1 MSGAVT
7 QRREGVDRR
16 VAMATLVG
24 TSFEW
29 YDYFVYS
36 TAAALVFPQ
45 LFFDRFGAELSVL
58 LSFATV
64 GISFL
69 FRPLGAFLAGN
80 LGDRAGRKVVLVTT
94 LLLMGVATTAVGLL
108 PTAAGI
114 GIAAPILL
122 LTLRILQGL
131 AAGGE
136 WGGATLMAV
145 EHAHPGYRARAGIYP
160 QLGVPAGLLMA
171 SGVNALM
178 TGVIAPGDA
187 FLEWG
192 WRVPFL
198 LSVVLVGFGY
208 VVRRAVDESPV
219 FEEMRSTMTRA
230 KAPVATLWR
239 RYGLLV
245 LLAAL
250 VFAGNNAAGYMTTG
264 PFIAQYATDP
274 DGPLG
279 LTRTAVLL
287 AIAVSAVT
295 WGVFTVVSGWLGDRI
310 GRRRTLALGN
320 VAIAVLAFPMFALVA
335 SGSPLLLTLGLV
347 IFTVGLGLA
356 YGPLCAFYA
365 ELFPASVRT
374 SGVSIAYALGA
385 ILGGAFSPTVAQF
398 LLQRTGSL
406 TSVAVYLA
414 VMALLALGALALLR
428 DRPGIDLSI
437 ANEGAQQGAV
447 GLGPRRARTPE
458 PAR

>member
-1 MSGAVT
+1 MSSTAT
-7 QRREGVDRR
+7 TKARGVDRR
-16 VAMATLVG
+16 VALATLVG

-29 YDYFVYS
+29 YDFFIYS
-36 TAAALVFPQ
+36 TAAALVFPA
-45 LFFDRFGAELSVL
+45 LFFDQFGSELSVL

-64 GISFL
+64 GVSFL
-69 FRPLGAFLAGN
+69 FRPLGAFLAGA
-80 LGDRAGRKVVLVTT
+80 LGDRSGRKIVLVVT
-94 LLLMGVATTAVGLL
+94 LLVMGVATTAVGLL

-145 EHAHPGYRARAGIYP
+145 EHARPGHRARAGIYP
-160 QLGVPAGLLMA
+160 QLGVPVGLLMA

-198 LSVVLVGFGY
+198 LSVVLVALGY

-219 FEEMRSTMTRA
+219 FEEMKSTMTRA

-239 RYGLLV
+239 RHGVLV
-245 LLAAL
+245 FLAAL

-264 PFIAQYATDP
+264 PFVAQYATNP
-274 DGPLG
+274 DGPIG
-279 LTRTAVLL
+279 LSRTSVLL

-295 WGVFTVVSGWLGDRI
+295 WGVFTIISGSMGDRI
-310 GRRRTLALGN
+310 GRRKTLALGN
-320 VAIAVLAFPMFALVA
+320 VAVAVLAFPMFALVG
-335 SGSPLLLTLGLV
+335 SGSALLLTLGLV
-347 IFTVGLGLA
+347 VFTVGLGLS

-437 ANEGAQQGAV
+437 ANEEEQQGAV
-447 GLGPRRARTPE
+447 GFGPRRVAE
-458 PAR
+458 PVG

>member
-1 MSGAVT
+1 MSGAAT
-7 QRREGVDRR
+7 EQREGVDRR
-16 VAMATLVG
+16 VALATMVG

-29 YDYFVYS
+29 YDYFIYS

-80 LGDRAGRKVVLVTT
+80 LGDRAGRKVVLVAT

-108 PTAAGI
+108 PTAASI

-131 AAGGE
+131 SAGGE

-145 EHAHPGYRARAGIYP
+145 EHAHPGYRARAGVFP

-178 TGVIAPGDA
+178 TGVVSPGDA

-198 LSVVLVGFGY
+198 LSVVLVVLGY
-208 VVRRAVDESPV
+208 LVRRTIEESPV
-219 FEEMRSTMTRA
+219 FVEMRSTKTRT
-230 KAPVATLWR
+230 KLPVATLWR
-239 RYGLLV
+239 RHGVLV
-245 LLAAL
+245 VLAAL

-264 PFIAQYATDP
+264 PFVAQYATNP
-274 DGPLG
+274 DGPVGLG
-279 LTRTAVLL
+279 RTSVLL

-295 WGVFTVVSGWLGDRI
+295 WGAFTVLSGVMADRV
-310 GRRRTLALGN
+310 GRRRTMAVGN

-335 SGSPLLLTLGLV
+335 SGSAWLLMLGLV
-347 IFTVGLGLA
+347 IFTFGLGLS
-356 YGPLCAFYA
+356 YGPMCAWYA
-365 ELFPASVRT
+365 ELFPASVRS
-374 SGVSIAYALGA
+374 SGVSISYALGA
-385 ILGGAFSPTVAQF
+385 VLGGAFSPTIAQY

-414 VMALLALGALALLR
+414 VMAVIALIAIALLR

-437 ANEGAQQGAV
+437 GNEDEQQGATV
-447 GLGPRRARTPE
+447 FSSRRVAE